1 MSHGARGQGR
11 RRRLTWSAYPR
22 RFLADVFKKFR
33 HGRKDFSSGCS
44 PRAGTDSRS
53 EVAVGTQTQ
62 SPQKAARSA
71 ARAQQLG
78 RHCPRLPP
86 HRPEPHAAGSA
97 AGRHPGALGLPPPGR
112 AHVSLPTSSPPPNH
126 HGTAA
131 DRPSARLSHFR
142 FQLALARSP
151 ARPRGLYPRPLP
163 PRPSVTRRAA
173 SGAVSGSANFPPR
186 QETISAELGPG
197 RLPPNPARSPPGAR
211 LPPPR
216 RKGRGRARG
225 GARSAEL
232 PPAAAP
238 LPPPPPPEGS
248 RPGGRPI
255 PGRSEAAAPAIGER
269 RAGSRRRARRS
280 GGRKRREARGTEV
293 GAALTGQ
300 ASPAASCGPRTITK
314 LCPKW
319 LPGPARPGAGGGGA
333 CERGGRGR
341 ESEGIRPVGSAGGHA
356 ERPPHPRRPP
366 SPAGR
371 RVRARPPAPP
381 ISVVLAA
388 SGAPRTTTSPRR
400 PRAEPSRAAGQP
412 GSRLPARRPAPVR
425 VRKLRKSRRRA
436 GSGQP
441 RSPQP
446 SGRAQPGCQA
456 ARRLRSARCP
466 SSTCRAAHCV
476 PRTAALFPCSGTRGA
491 VPVPARTA
499 EAAPSRSAPR
509 CAGSAAAR
517 PSSRPALQCQLPER
531 LAAEYPVVGK

>member
-341 ESEGIRPVGSAGGHA
+341 ESEGTRPLGSAGGHA

-371 RVRARPPAPP
+371 RVRARAPP
-381 ISVVLAA
+381 PHQSA
-388 SGAPRTTTSPRR
+388 SSWRPPGRR
-400 PRAEPSRAAGQP
+400 ELLRVPEGPAPSRA
-412 GSRLPARRPAPVR
+412 
-425 VRKLRKSRRRA
+425 
-436 GSGQP
+436 
-441 RSPQP
+441 
-446 SGRAQPGCQA
+446 
-456 ARRLRSARCP
+456 
-466 SSTCRAAHCV
+466 V
-476 PRTAALFPCSGTRGA
+476 PRGSLGAVFQRGA
-491 VPVPARTA
+491 L
-499 EAAPSRSAPR
+499 
-509 CAGSAAAR
+509 R
-517 PSSRPALQCQLPER
+517 PSACAS
-531 LAAEYPVVGK
+531 